1 MNLADQI
8 EALARTATPAVAEAS
23 HVFSARQRDLEL
35 AMDEHRRNAV
45 RSETQQLR
53 DELEN
58 AADAADA
65 TPGIMLPADVADASP
80 HLPPR
85 NT

>member
-8 EALARTATPAVAEAS
+8 EAMARTATAGVAEAS
-23 HVFSARQRDLEL
+23 HVFSAQQRDLGL
-35 AMDEHRRNAV
+35 AMDAHRHNAV
-45 RSETQQLR
+45 QSDTQRLR
-53 DELEN
+53 DDLEN

-80 HLPPR
+80 HLPPP